1 MHLTV
6 SICRQHAWRDFL
18 EVALVGAIDVAASED
33 MTWRRALPREHLSYM
48 GVVNSDRN
56 DKRRAAFKATAHALL
71 AQVLDSLP
79 LDAAVDQFA
88 ASRFMHERLPPCAA
102 ADDAEKLPESLDGAA
117 LASSK
122 IRLRTRHVA
131 RLAVEDGVA
140 VLYHHCGNTRR
151 YFKLAQVGTPAHV
164 LRKCHTPVLSPIS
177 HTRLLSRYRELDE
190 PPHIDFAIE
199 SAPALELIIR
209 QVSRPH
215 FPTCHSASFPC
226 ASPVIFHH

>member
-18 EVALVGAIDVAASED
+18 EVALVGAMDVAASED

-102 ADDAEKLPESLDGAA
+102 ADDAAKLPESLDGAA

-151 YFKLAQVGTPAHV
+151 YFKLARACMF
-164 LRKCHTPVLSPIS
+164 LRKCHTPVLSNISHQYLTPGSCQGTASETSRPILILPSSQRPRWSSSSGKSHGPIS
-177 HTRLLSRYRELDE
+177 
-190 PPHIDFAIE
+190 PPVTAH
-199 SAPALELIIR
+199 R
-209 QVSRPH
+209 
-215 FPTCHSASFPC
+215 FP
-226 ASPVIFHH
+226 VHHP

>member
-1 MHLTV
+1 M
-6 SICRQHAWRDFL
+6 
-18 EVALVGAIDVAASED
+18 ALVGAIDVAASED

-102 ADDAEKLPESLDGAA
+102 ADDAEKLLGSLDGAA

-151 YFKLAQVGTPAHV
+151 YFKFARQCMFCANATPQCA
-164 LRKCHTPVLSPIS
+164 PIS
-177 HTRLLSRYRELDE
+177 LTRLLSRYRELDE

-199 SAPALELIIR
+199 SAPALELIMR

-215 FPTCHSASFPC
+215 FPTHVTAHRFP
-226 ASPVIFHH
+226 VHHP